1 LEVGG
6 RGYYV
11 NLTWKKHKQ
20 NGTFLTVKRTPLQ
33 RYVCTCVVEM
43 TLELLV
49 DGVGDG
55 HILEHA
61 LQLGSELAP
70 ALGLQFG
77 NHHLL
82 RIV

>member
-1 LEVGG
+1 MCVDG
-6 RGYYV
+6 
-11 NLTWKKHKQ
+11 
-20 NGTFLTVKRTPLQ
+20 
-33 RYVCTCVVEM
+33 TCVVEM

-61 LQLGSELAP
+61 LQLGSELAS

>member
-1 LEVGG
+1 MC
-6 RGYYV
+6 V
-11 NLTWKKHKQ
+11 N
-20 NGTFLTVKRTPLQ
+20 G
-33 RYVCTCVVEM
+33 TCVVEV

-49 DGVGDG
+49 DGVGHG

-70 ALGLQFG
+70 ALGLQFR

>member
-1 LEVGG
+1 MCVL
-6 RGYYV
+6 
-11 NLTWKKHKQ
+11 
-20 NGTFLTVKRTPLQ
+20 
-33 RYVCTCVVEM
+33 CTCVVEV

-61 LQLGSELAP
+61 LQLGGELAP
-70 ALGLQFG
+70 ALGFQFG

>member
-1 LEVGG
+1 M
-6 RGYYV
+6 RP
-11 NLTWKKHKQ
+11 KHV
-20 NGTFLTVKRTPLQ
+20 FD
-33 RYVCTCVVEM
+33 TCVVEI
-43 TLELLV
+43 TLEFLV
-49 DGVGDG
+49 DGVGNG

-61 LQLGSELAP
+61 LQLGGELAT